1 LQGPIDRGTLQR
13 AENTARRHTTVPLN
27 RRALLCRAVGAVATS
42 VLPWADTWAQTPGE
56 PAALIKKPVPASGE
70 LLTSIGIGTNRYGV
84 GTDASARAALK
95 TTLELFHQLGGQVI
109 DTAEEYGSA
118 ETVLGD
124 LITELGIGD
133 DLFLASKV
141 RMTGRAAGVHSIEQ
155 SFTRLRAERLDLM
168 QVHDLI
174 DLPTQL
180 NTLRSLKAE
189 GRIRYIG
196 VTTARTGQHAEL
208 ARIMEHEQIDFI
220 QLSYSLEERSAAD
233 RLLPLAADRGIAV
246 LANLPFGQGGLFGA
260 VGERP
265 LPEWAAEFDCTSWS
279 QFFLKYITSHP
290 AVTCAIPG
298 TRRESHVLDNLGAAR
313 GRLPDA
319 ALRVRQEQ
327 FFDSLT

>member
-1 LQGPIDRGTLQR
+1 M
-13 AENTARRHTTVPLN
+13 PLN
-27 RRALLCRAVGAVATS
+27 RRELLCRTVGTVAAS
-42 VLPWADTWAQTPGE
+42 AFPWAGTCAQATAESAP
-56 PAALIKKPVPASGE
+56 PIRKAIPSSGE
-70 LLTSIGIGTNRYGV
+70 LLTPIGIGTNRYGV
-84 GTDASARAALK
+84 GADANARAPLK
-95 TTLELFHQLGGQVI
+95 ATLELFHRLGGQVI

-118 ETVLGD
+118 ESVLGD
-124 LITELGIGD
+124 LVAELGIRSN
-133 DLFLASKV
+133 LFLASKV
-141 RMTGRAAGVHSIEQ
+141 RMSGRAAGVRSVEQ
-155 SFTRLRAERLDLM
+155 SFTRLRSERLDLM

-174 DLPTQL
+174 DVRTQL
-180 NTLRSLKAE
+180 ETLRTLKAE

-208 ARIMEHEQIDFI
+208 ARIMANEQLDFI
-220 QLSYSLEERSAAD
+220 QLSYSLDQRSAAD

-246 LANLPFGQGGLFGA
+246 LANLPFGQGGLFRA

-279 QFFLKYITSHP
+279 QFFLKYIISHP

-319 ALRVRQEQ
+319 TLRARQER
-327 FFDSLT
+327 FFDSLG